1 MIHLFG
7 DVWLGKIATLLR
19 EFYPEEP
26 ITFTDETQDK
36 AFDPGALPEGTTLV
50 HSSGA
55 VNGVG
60 KSAII
65 VPRAMIDGLSSLE
78 ILGNNLVGG
87 EYLPEQLSETERNRV
102 FALIAKGEFDFHCPD
117 RLAQSLKKI
126 ASQGPV
132 GKKLAKYIDTTY
144 REKRLI
150 SGIDRPDPILTYQA
164 ARLVADAL
172 GLDTARMTTKDHW
185 RIDQVAYRQST
196 RVLVPVDASLL
207 GWTQLLESRWV
218 DSIYRILQLA
228 YGKDDQRRPSL
239 NADSPEA
246 AQRRDWVK
254 ERAKGKP
261 VSVLAN
267 LLRLQKLGE
276 PGPVVQEL
284 DRLVAQFPHIPVAQ
298 KDTVRVAV
306 LRWYSRVGR
315 AREAVEIVLKSGKP
329 LSPMISQ
336 KVINTAANHLDA
348 EAISQVLMALKGR
361 EDFSEAAS
369 VRLTRFR
376 DLVLRRHKAK

>member
-1 MIHLFG
+1 M
-7 DVWLGKIATLLR
+7 
-19 EFYPEEP
+19 
-26 ITFTDETQDK
+26 
-36 AFDPGALPEGTTLV
+36 
-50 HSSGA
+50 
-55 VNGVG
+55 
-60 KSAII
+60 
-65 VPRAMIDGLSSLE
+65 
-78 ILGNNLVGG
+78 
-87 EYLPEQLSETERNRV
+87 
-102 FALIAKGEFDFHCPD
+102 
-117 RLAQSLKKI
+117 
-126 ASQGPV
+126 
-132 GKKLAKYIDTTY
+132 
-144 REKRLI
+144 
-150 SGIDRPDPILTYQA
+150 
-164 ARLVADAL
+164 
-172 GLDTARMTTKDHW
+172 
-185 RIDQVAYRQST
+185 
-196 RVLVPVDASLL
+196 
-207 GWTQLLESRWV
+207 
-218 DSIYRILQLA
+218 
-228 YGKDDQRRPSL
+228 
-239 NADSPEA
+239 
-246 AQRRDWVK
+246 K

-306 LRWYSRVGR
+306 LRWYSRVGW

-348 EAISQVLMALKGR
+348 EAISQVLLALKGR